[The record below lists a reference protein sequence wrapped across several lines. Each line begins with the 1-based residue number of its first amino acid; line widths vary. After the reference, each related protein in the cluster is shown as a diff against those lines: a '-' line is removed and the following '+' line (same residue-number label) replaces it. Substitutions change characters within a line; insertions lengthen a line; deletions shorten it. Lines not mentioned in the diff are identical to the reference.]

1 MGPKYRLMPDKG
13 TKINFAAIAVVVVLF
28 VLVVFQGIVICQLQG
43 AVDDSQTYIDYWRLK
58 TDSLSD
64 ANHQLYM
71 QVYDLKDSLITLKYE
86 TPSHD

>member
-1 MGPKYRLMPDKG
+1 MTMKQ
-13 TKINFAAIAVVVVLF
+13 KINFAAIAVVVVLF

-43 AVDDSQTYIDYWRLK
+43 AVDDSQCYIDYWRLK

-71 QVYDLKDSLITLKYE
+71 QWFDMRDSLVTIKYKLDH
-86 TPSHD
+86 P

>member
-43 AVDDSQTYIDYWRLK
+43 AVDDSQGYIDYWRLK
-58 TDSLSD
+58 ADSLSD

-71 QVYDLKDSLITLKYE
+71 QMFDLKDSLITLKYE

>member
-43 AVDDSQTYIDYWRLK
+43 AVDDSQGYIDYWRHK
-58 TDSLSD
+58 TDSMFD
-64 ANHQLYM
+64 VNHDLYM
-71 QVYDLKDSLITLKYE
+71 RNLDLRDSIITLKYGVR
-86 TPSHD
+86 